1 MTQAEA
7 SSSTR
12 PVAIVTGVGRPV
24 GIGAGIATRL
34 AADGWDLALSYWT
47 PADQEIFGT
56 HAADGLDEVSAACEQ
71 AGARVFA
78 IPANLE
84 NPDAAANLVARATQE
99 GGPATALVLSHAWD
113 IDSSILDTTLAEF
126 DRHFAI
132 NTRASWQLIAEF
144 ARQLPQREPDATIN
158 HGRIVALTSDHTAH
172 NLPYGASK
180 GALDRIVIAAAKELA
195 HLGISSNAVNP
206 GPIDTGWMTDEV
218 RETLTA
224 MQPSGRL
231 GTPHDV
237 ADLVSFL
244 LSPSGGWVT
253 GQLLTTN
260 GGFAL

>member
-1 MTQAEA
+1 
-7 SSSTR
+7 
-12 PVAIVTGVGRPV
+12 
-24 GIGAGIATRL
+24 
-34 AADGWDLALSYWT
+34 
-47 PADQEIFGT
+47 
-56 HAADGLDEVSAACEQ
+56 AADGLDGVVAACES
-71 AGARVFA
+71 AGARVLA
-78 IPANLE
+78 TPANLE
-84 NPDAAANLVARATQE
+84 SPDAAAAIVAHTVAAL
-99 GGPATALVLSHAWD
+99 GPATALVLSHAWD
-113 IDSSILDTTLAEF
+113 IDSSILDTSVAEF

-144 ARQLPQREPDATIN
+144 ARQLPPRDEEAGADPAIN

-195 HLGISSNAVNP
+195 HLGISSNALNP
-206 GPIDTGWMTDEV
+206 GPVDTGWMTEDV
-218 RETLTA
+218 RATLTA
-224 MQPSGRL
+224 MQPNGRL
-231 GTPHDV
+231 GTPKDI

>member
-1 MTQAEA
+1 MTPSGTREAE
-7 SSSTR
+7 R
-12 PVAIVTGVGRPV
+12 PLAIVTGVGRPV

-34 AADGWDLALSYWT
+34 AADGWDLALSFWT
-47 PADQEIFGT
+47 PADQEIFGAN
-56 HAADGLDEVSAACEQ
+56 AADGLDEVVASCEA
-71 AGARVFA
+71 AGARVVT

-84 NPDAAANLVARATQE
+84 SPDAAALIVARANTE
-99 GGPATALVLSHAWD
+99 SGPATALVLSHAWD
-113 IDSSILDTTLAEF
+113 IDSSILDTSLAEF

-144 ARQLPQREPDATIN
+144 ARQLPPREPDATTN

-195 HLGISSNAVNP
+195 HLGISSNALNP
-206 GPIDTGWMTDEV
+206 GPIDTGWMTEDV

-231 GTPHDV
+231 GTPRDV